1 MRQFYHQKLT
11 TFNPDDES
19 EPIDY
24 VLVYNNKTVFNNSTT
39 NKSNNFSK
47 ENENNSEKFRVKRPS
62 KYFKTQMKT
71 MFENYLK
78 NLIINGLNLAIKVS
92 IIKHQFPQIGKVS

>member
-1 MRQFYHQKLT
+1 LRHIYHQKLA

-24 VLVYNNKTVFNNSTT
+24 VLVYNNKTVFNTTT
-39 NKSNNFSK
+39 NATSNSINFSK
-47 ENENNSEKFRVKRPS
+47 ENEDNAEKLRVKRPS

-92 IIKHQFPQIGKVS
+92 K

>member
-1 MRQFYHQKLT
+1 MNDLRHIYHHKLN

-24 VLVYNNKTVFNNSTT
+24 VLVYNNKTVFNT
-39 NKSNNFSK
+39 NNNNASNTSKSNNFSK
-47 ENENNSEKFRVKRPS
+47 NENNTEKARVKRPS
-62 KYFKTQMKT
+62 KYLKTQMKT

-92 IIKHQFPQIGKVS
+92 E